1 MNTSLSF
8 PQGFLPEKNGACKR
22 GGTLYRFILI
32 IHHWGALGNSFL
44 QACSGFPASPAAS
57 KKTGKAKGPPDPG
70 KSLAK
75 APQRQALTVL
85 SRQLKSRPRSYP
97 GSLPQHM
104 YPAGFPPGSPAKSKA
119 ARAHIRFLF
128 IKLLTFPF
136 SFSMKASALLRGGRD
151 SHNPGSPVQ
160 AGRLRP
166 HPQFHMASLL
176 VFQAKAGPV
185 NPGLAFA

>member
-44 QACSGFPASPAAS
+44 QACGGFPASPAAS
-57 KKTGKAKGPPDPG
+57 KKPAKQ
-70 KSLAK
+70 K
-75 APQRQALTVL
+75 APQNQESPLLKPAGQALTVL
-85 SRQLKSRPRSYP
+85 PRQLKSRPRSYP
-97 GSLPQHM
+97 GSLPQRM
-104 YPAGFPPGSPAKSKA
+104 YPAGFPPGGPAKSKA

-136 SFSMKASALLRGGRD
+136 SFSMKASALLRGGRG

>member
-1 MNTSLSF
+1 MAIAFCKLAVV
-8 PQGFLPEKNGACKR
+8 FLP
-22 GGTLYRFILI
+22 F
-32 IHHWGALGNSFL
+32 
-44 QACSGFPASPAAS
+44 AAS
-57 KKTGKAKGPPDPG
+57 KKPAKQ
-70 KSLAK
+70 K
-75 APQRQALTVL
+75 APQNQESRLLKPAGQALTVL
-85 SRQLKSRPRSYP
+85 PRQLKSRSRSYP
-97 GSLPQHM
+97 GSLPQRM

-136 SFSMKASALLRGGRD
+136 SFSMKASALLRGGRG

-176 VFQAKAGPV
+176 VFPAKAGPV